1 MSLLVLECSEN
12 IPKERSNN
20 ACKILKWNV
29 PVKQTNKKK
38 KTLDVS
44 IMGTLAKRYIFVSYD
59 HNC

>member
-29 PVKQTNKKK
+29 PVKKKQQ

-44 IMGTLAKRYIFVSYD
+44 IWE
-59 HNC
+59 H